1 MMGLPYDLPEGGE
14 VHIIQNPNEN
24 KLKTLDEYPL
34 FKAQEMMN
42 SQEWTKAIFVR
53 EPKERILSAF

>member
-1 MMGLPYDLPEGGE
+1 MMGLPYDLPEDGE

-34 FKAQEMMN
+34 FKAQEMITVK
-42 SQEWTKAIFVR
+42 SGPR
-53 EPKERILSAF
+53 PYLSVNQRSASYLHL